1 MYLHVGQSVVVPF
14 GDVIGIFD
22 MDNTTASKLTRKTLE
37 QSEQR
42 GQVVNV
48 SEDLPKSF
56 ILCQQ
61 RKKRGRKIQPAA
73 FYLSQLTSSTLL
85 RRAESGLF
93 E

>member
-22 MDNTTASKLTRKTLE
+22 MDNTTASQLTRKTLE
-37 QSEQR
+37 RAEQK

-56 ILCQQ
+56 VLCQR
-61 RKKRGRKIQPAA
+61 RKNRRGSVPSPA
-73 FYLSQLTSSTLL
+73 FYLSQLTSATLL
-85 RRAESGLF
+85 RRTENGLF